1 MSGLLESSVGINR
14 TKIDLLKNL
23 PNELKISE
31 IVKSSNLFTSH
42 CGKNANNAL
51 MSLYSHH
58 KPEMIKIDIFE
69 SLTISLKFSVNRRK
83 STKIHM
89 FEIIPKLL
97 KIWENIENRKLF
109 VLYFEEDEE
118 KPS

>member
-1 MSGLLESSVGINR
+1 MFGLLESSVGINR
-14 TKIDLLKNL
+14 TKIDPLKNL

-42 CGKNANNAL
+42 CGKNENNAL

-69 SLTISLKFSVNRRK
+69 SVTISLKNSMNRRK
-83 STKIHM
+83 STKIHI

-109 VLYFEEDEE
+109 VLYCEEDEE